1 MLNFSGFREAGVVV
15 KNVDITSGE
24 VTLNL
29 NEELFLKK
37 KKSSPDTYSHAI
49 AATIE
54 SSTTKSP
61 HKKQSALLSITKF
74 TSMFPEKVCGG
85 AYAVWCVLSSSL

>member
-1 MLNFSGFREAGVVV
+1 MVFREAGVVV

-24 VTLNL
+24 VMLNL

-37 KKSSPDTYSHAI
+37 KSSPDTLSHASE
-49 AATIE
+49 TTLE

-61 HKKQSALLSITKF
+61 QEKKSPLLAITKF
-74 TSMFPEKVCGG
+74 TSMFPEKVCGCT
-85 AYAVWCVLSSSL
+85 YATRCVSSSSL

>member
-37 KKSSPDTYSHAI
+37 KSSPDTFSHASE
-49 AATIE
+49 ATIE

-61 HKKQSALLSITKF
+61 HKKQSALLAITKF
-74 TSMFPEKVCGG
+74 TSMFPEKVCGC